1 MVEQN
6 VDVCVVGAG
15 VAGIACAQRLVRQG
29 ASVIM
34 LDRLHPM
41 PDNLKAEKLSG
52 EAVPPLLRLGFGAA
66 VDSALTAL
74 HNVAVYYGERY
85 LGVTQLDPPEAG
97 TLYL

>member
-1 MVEQN
+1 MAEQR

-15 VAGIACAQRLVRQG
+15 VAGIACAQGLVRQG
-29 ASVIM
+29 ASVVL

-66 VDSALTAL
+66 VDRALTPL
-74 HNVAVYYGERY
+74 HNVAG
-85 LGVTQLDPPEAG
+85 
-97 TLYL
+97 